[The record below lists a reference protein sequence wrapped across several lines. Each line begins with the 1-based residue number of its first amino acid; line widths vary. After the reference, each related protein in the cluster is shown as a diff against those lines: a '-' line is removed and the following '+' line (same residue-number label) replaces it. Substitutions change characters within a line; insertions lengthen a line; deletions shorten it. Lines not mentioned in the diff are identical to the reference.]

1 METEFL
7 ADRVVQTCCPYA
19 LPPRLLMRRRRQ
31 SLRTRCTLWSAAFF
45 VLRQL
50 DCGERPRGPS
60 GLAVASVPVAPLGYH
75 VELVEPLGLCAGFS
89 SDSRSSRMPL
99 FFQCSLAPFSL
110 LSFSGS
116 WDVLAGALDGVLW
129 VSEVLGI
136 DLRYFFVLF
145 L

>member
-1 METEFL
+1 MRWFFIGF
-7 ADRVVQTCCPYA
+7 AK
-19 LPPRLLMRRRRQ
+19 LPNAIIFP
-31 SLRTRCTLWSAAFF
+31 
-45 VLRQL
+45 VL
-50 DCGERPRGPS
+50 
-60 GLAVASVPVAPLGYH
+60 
-75 VELVEPLGLCAGFS
+75 
-89 SDSRSSRMPL
+89 
-99 FFQCSLAPFSL
+99 LAPFSL